1 MSSMVDAG
9 LATATS
15 QRRRLKSHCTATFRS
30 YITQSAKLVTHLW
43 CRRLRNGHDTASTS
57 QQQSSLQCPRSAH
70 WRGPLPP
77 ALDTSAHSGIGCV
90 TSSTIKAATAHGL
103 DNLQQLIVTK
113 LYIALEFQ
121 QVLQRLLQCPSLL
134 NRILQHGLVAFLQ
147 SCTCKCKAAATR
159 ECSLSGHV
167 RSTWAACASF
177 DCTICRTASQPST
190 FTGTARISATQSGP
204 AAGSTRR
211 LLWPACIDSAFPRSC
226 PRILIRFLV
235 SYLPVYA
242 SPAHGQTMITGRLY
256 ASYVTTSTRHAN
268 LVLSHTHTNTH
279 THTHT
284 ET

>member
-43 CRRLRNGHDTASTS
+43 CRRLRNGHDTASTL

-167 RSTWAACASF
+167 RSTWVACASF
-177 DCTICRTASQPST
+177 DCHNLPYRKST
-190 FTGTARISATQSGP
+190 FHLHRNCPNIGNTERACCRKYK
-204 AAGSTRR
+204 AAALACLHR
-211 LLWPACIDSAFPRSC
+211 LCIPSFMS
-226 PRILIRFLV
+226 
-235 SYLPVYA
+235 
-242 SPAHGQTMITGRLY
+242 
-256 ASYVTTSTRHAN
+256 
-268 LVLSHTHTNTH
+268 
-279 THTHT
+279 
-284 ET
+284 